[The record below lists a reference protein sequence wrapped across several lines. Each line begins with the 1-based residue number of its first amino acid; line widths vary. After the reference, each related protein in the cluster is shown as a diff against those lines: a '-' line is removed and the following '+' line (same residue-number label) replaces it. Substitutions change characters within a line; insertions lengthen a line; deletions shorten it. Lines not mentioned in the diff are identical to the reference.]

1 MVPPATPGP
10 GPRSR
15 RGVRPRVAFRPDVEG
30 LRAVAVV
37 LVVVFHAGLGPLS
50 GGYVG
55 VDVFFVISGFLIT
68 SLLVDEVRA
77 TGSISLADFYAR
89 RTRRLLPAACLVL
102 VVTAAAAAVAL
113 PSLDRPVVA
122 DDVRAA
128 ALFAA
133 NWHFAA
139 VETDYFAS
147 GGHNPPPPHP

>member
-15 RGVRPRVAFRPDVEG
+15 REARPRVAFRPDVEG

-89 RTRRLLPAACLVL
+89 RARRMLPAAFVVL
-102 VVTAAAAAVAL
+102 VATLLASVAVLPALDAPAVA
-113 PSLDRPVVA
+113 A
-122 DDVRAA
+122 DVPAA

-133 NWHFAA
+133 NW
-139 VETDYFAS
+139 
-147 GGHNPPPPHP
+147 